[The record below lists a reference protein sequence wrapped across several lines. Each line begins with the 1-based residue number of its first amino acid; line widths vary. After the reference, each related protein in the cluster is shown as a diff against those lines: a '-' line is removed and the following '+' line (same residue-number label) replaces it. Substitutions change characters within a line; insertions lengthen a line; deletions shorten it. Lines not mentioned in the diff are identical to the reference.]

1 MLGSGSFSTVVLARS
16 KETGET
22 VALKKVADVLSSQEA
37 ARRVLREICILR
49 RVAHP
54 AVIALR
60 DAFVAPSTR
69 GPRGLDKEGRLVPMS
84 LDAYIAMEYAP
95 DGDLF
100 SLRGQLTDG
109 VVADLTAQVA
119 SGLAHLHAHG
129 VWHRDIKSA
138 NILLARGGDGRRV
151 AKIADF
157 GSARAAVVA
166 EAGPTAAA
174 AMPHADSFAMDVDG
188 DWAAAS
194 GDL

>member
-1 MLGSGSFSTVVLARS
+1 MLARS

-138 NILLARGGDGRRV
+138 NILLARGGGVPPGRECQRLCQLWQCQDAV
-151 AKIADF
+151 LDDRPA
-157 GSARAAVVA
+157 GLWRAVHRDRR
-166 EAGPTAAA
+166 ESLCRRTRNRQE
-174 AMPHADSFAMDVDG
+174 
-188 DWAAAS
+188 
-194 GDL
+194 L